1 MPHVPNEQGHFYAC
15 PASARHGDGT
25 SYAEADP
32 EGDLTT
38 MLRFRSRASHGAIVA
53 GLLACLALLLTQG
66 TATAAPAAAQPW
78 SAAYGTA
85 STAGT
90 LDYVVN
96 AKEGRWDVV
105 FDGRLTNTGGDC
117 YSTWF
122 ATVYDFYPAVFTK
135 AGTQCGTGTAP
146 VRHSIPSYLDYWNTN
161 AYVAVC
167 KGTTTTTDCG
177 PFEFISR
184 IGT

>member
-1 MPHVPNEQGHFYAC
+1 
-15 PASARHGDGT
+15 
-25 SYAEADP
+25 
-32 EGDLTT
+32 
-38 MLRFRSRASHGAIVA
+38 MLRIRSRTSGALVA
-53 GLLACLALLLTQG
+53 GLLACLALLFAQG
-66 TATAAPAAAQPW
+66 TATAAPAAESW
-78 SAAYGTA
+78 SASYGTA

-96 AKEGRWDVV
+96 AEEDRWDVV
-105 FDGRLTNTGGDC
+105 FDGHLTNTGGEC

-122 ATVYDFYPAVFTK
+122 ATVYDLYPPVFTK
-135 AGTQCGTGTAP
+135 AGTRCGAGTAP
-146 VRHSIPSYLDYWNTN
+146 VRHSLPSYGDSWNTN

-167 KGTTTTTDCG
+167 KGTTSHTDCG